1 MWLPIVISYWKIQNE
16 SRIQYMINIQAKGD
30 YTIIVMDSGKV
41 NAINTDLARSL
52 KEAFQELD
60 ADEAVKGVI
69 LTGRPHC
76 FSAGL
81 DVAHL
86 ATMGDVGGREFWR
99 QYMGALQA
107 MVRFSKPFVC
117 AMTGYAPA
125 GATIFTLCAD
135 YRIMGKGDKHKMGMH
150 EFKMNMQIPEMLCD
164 IYAYHLGEVQAWK
177 AVQAAKLFSSDE
189 ALAMGLVDE
198 SVEVEEVMPRAE
210 KHIQRLVNVYGKV
223 YSKSKA
229 IFRKDL
235 RKIVDRDIEA
245 LIDDIITFNNDPYL
259 KGMVEMFAASL
270 KK

>member
-1 MWLPIVISYWKIQNE
+1 MVNIEHKDNYAIVAIDN
-16 SRIQYMINIQAKGD
+16 
-30 YTIIVMDSGKV
+30 GKV

-52 KEAFQELD
+52 KETFEALETN
-60 ADEAVKGVI
+60 DEVKGAI

-86 ATMGDVGGREFWR
+86 ATMNEDEGREFWR

-107 MVRFSKPFVC
+107 MVRFSKPLVC
-117 AMTGYAPA
+117 AITGYAPA
-125 GATIFTLCAD
+125 GATIFTLCTD
-135 YRIMGKGDKHKMGMH
+135 YRIMGKGEKHKVGMH
-150 EFKMNMQIPEMLCD
+150 EFRMNMQISEMLCD
-164 IYAYHLGEVQAWK
+164 IYAYHLGEVEAWK
-177 AVQAAKLFSSDE
+177 AVQQARLFNSDE

-210 KHIQRLVNVYGKV
+210 KHLKKVINVYSKV
-223 YSKSKA
+223 FAKSKA

-235 RKIVDRDIEA
+235 RKIVDRDLEA
-245 LIDDIITFNNDPYL
+245 LADDVIMFNRDPFL
-259 KGMVEMFAASL
+259 KNMVEMFAASL

>member
-1 MWLPIVISYWKIQNE
+1 MVNIEYKDNYAIV
-16 SRIQYMINIQAKGD
+16 A
-30 YTIIVMDSGKV
+30 MDNGKV
-41 NAINTDLARSL
+41 NAINTDLSRSL
-52 KEAFQELD
+52 KETF
-60 ADEAVKGVI
+60 EALETNDDIKGAI

-86 ATMGDVGGREFWR
+86 ATMNEEEGREFWR

-107 MVRFSKPFVC
+107 MVRFSKPLVC
-117 AMTGYAPA
+117 AITGYAPA
-125 GATIFTLCAD
+125 GATIFTLCTD
-135 YRIMGKGDKHKMGMH
+135 YRIMGKGEKHRVGMH
-150 EFKMNMQIPEMLCD
+150 EFRMNMQIPEMLCD

-177 AVQAAKLFSSDE
+177 AVQQARLFNSDE

-210 KHIQRLVNVYGKV
+210 KYLQKVMNVYGKV
-223 YSKSKA
+223 FATSKA

-235 RKIVDRDIEA
+235 RKIVDRDLEA
-245 LIDDIITFNNDPYL
+245 LANDVIMFNRDPYL